1 MTAGKKLVAVLF
13 LSTLIST
20 PTFLSQGAWAGS
32 KMTMPMNMPMPTTAP
47 KAPTVAKASTPVAP
61 KVATPA
67 KVAPATASYKV
78 AVGVKYSSQ
87 KVTLQLKTKVG
98 SKTTKTT
105 IGSFTADNKGF
116 VVIPKLAKPASGA
129 QILVVLGGKQVNSFS
144 ASLLKPASVAEGT
157 IAAPFVAPTA
167 EPTPTPTAEPTVA
180 PTPVQTAQPVVPAPV
195 VTPTPTVADALVP
208 QFGTINLTNEGY
220 TIQITNYDPAFTWKA
235 TDTSG
240 ALVTISKTG
249 LVTVVYNGLPG
260 KVTISTSR
268 TDYKPSSVAAPTVS
282 INGAAAPAAPAAAA
296 AAAAAPAAAAPAAA
310 SPSPSASSAPAS
322 PAPAAIVAPHFALTV
337 PNKVIT
343 IGSSVT
349 NGYLIN
355 TSGGP
360 VDTYLIFPAAPAGTS
375 FDAATG
381 LLSGTPTNQQAATQY
396 QITGVN
402 TSGIF
407 QVIYTLTVNAR
418 PSASSGTAANIIR
431 LGSLKAMRVGAADQV
446 IPGLASSN
454 LPIVYTTSNSAVCE
468 IVTGTSL
475 VHAKAAGDCQ
485 IIANQEGNGTYGQAN
500 SVTSAVFTVIAA
512 NDTRW
517 IVVLDPNGGL
527 NNGSSA
533 ITWQLVAS
541 GSSITLPAGL
551 TNLPGYITYLWQ
563 YDSVANVN
571 TAAHTFIPTADTT
584 LVAKWS

>member
-1 MTAGKKLVAVLF
+1 MSKALMKSLKADLPALAEMIRSKGRGRDTMLAH
-13 LSTLIST
+13 IT
-20 PTFLSQGAWAGS
+20 PREAALLKRRGGS
-32 KMTMPMNMPMPTTAP
+32 GSVNPDTGLPEFEDSGFYDYSAP
-47 KAPTVAKASTPVAP
+47 ADVSPVYDVIQP
-61 KVATPA
+61 GGEFQPYTDVGGQQQV
-67 KVAPATASYKV
+67 VAPAYTPGDVSQYAPAQVSYGDPY
-78 AVGVKYSSQ
+78 ANVG
-87 KVTLQLKTKVG
+87 
-98 SKTTKTT
+98 
-105 IGSFTADNKGF
+105 
-116 VVIPKLAKPASGA
+116 
-129 QILVVLGGKQVNSFS
+129 GGV
-144 ASLLKPASVAEGT
+144 
-157 IAAPFVAPTA
+157 
-167 EPTPTPTAEPTVA
+167 
-180 PTPVQTAQPVVPAPV
+180 
-195 VTPTPTVADALVP
+195 
-208 QFGTINLTNEGY
+208 
-220 TIQITNYDPAFTWKA
+220 
-235 TDTSG
+235 
-240 ALVTISKTG
+240 
-249 LVTVVYNGLPG
+249 
-260 KVTISTSR
+260 
-268 TDYKPSSVAAPTVS
+268 
-282 INGAAAPAAPAAAA
+282 AAAP
-296 AAAAAPAAAAPAAA
+296 AAAPAAA

-360 VDTYLIFPAAPAGTS
+360 VDTYLIFPAAPTGTS